1 MKPKGIRANKGIFLT
16 EKDIKRKEKL
26 KGNIQAFIFD
36 MDGVLVDSMPY
47 HFISWHEALRPFGV
61 RVSCFDVYLKE
72 GEKWQKSLTYF
83 LRQEHI
89 KPTKKILNQIF
100 AIHEKVFKKTF
111 KRFIFRGAP
120 ELLRELK
127 EKGYKLGLVTGTN
140 SSRVRKILTAGLLE
154 LFDSIVTGD
163 DVKKGKPHPEP
174 YLNAAK
180 MLGVAPGKC
189 VVIENAPYGIE
200 SAKRA
205 DMFCVAI
212 TTSLPI
218 EYLKRADKIID
229 KLEQLSSII

>member
-1 MKPKGIRANKGIFLT
+1 MKTGTALKKLSHRLREIWYIDTAVSVLNPLNLVLHLISLLYRATVSLRNLMYNSGIF
-16 EKDIKRKEKL
+16 KQHKL
-26 KGNIQAFIFD
+26 PCTVISIGNITV
-36 MDGVLVDSMPY
+36 G
-47 HFISWHEALRPFGV
+47 GTG
-61 RVSCFDVYLKE
+61 K
-72 GEKWQKSLTYF
+72 T
-83 LRQEHI
+83 
-89 KPTKKILNQIF
+89 PTVIMLAKM
-100 AIHEKVFKKTF
+100 
-111 KRFIFRGAP
+111 
-120 ELLRELK
+120 LK